1 MNRPII
7 HTDPPQLASKCTKQ
21 DRPTRAASTKADE
34 RIKRLVESRKMYGGI
49 KKKPSTPNENPAPVA
64 SRRRSDRL
72 RALPAPKATIVK
84 PVVVRRPSLTTSKK
98 RRSSGIK
105 KNVRRSGVLAK
116 PVVRPIKQEVKAEP
130 LPSSSSCT
138 SSDSDLGLGCL
149 NSTQTVKKNRPST
162 APTKQTTITDIDP
175 QQFQPASSFDFN
187 SLENERQQSNSTRMS
202 IMNVDIF
209 DPAARAAF
217 IHQQKEVRRRESVA
231 FLKTISEP
239 NPTRSLL
246 RQKMNPSARTNK
258 IKFAEHPKINRISE
272 VAESEEV
279 LENRCQVRAANVAYE
294 QPLHS
299 STPSR
304 LNRGCES
311 TIAESPTYN
320 LDENNIQ
327 PKKLDFD
334 LSLPESPPAPKEKS
348 TPSSEPFTTE
358 VGELYQ
364 ILRPFLMRF
373 KRLTVDECER
383 LVAKLA
389 NEEKNA
395 LKTLARLLD

>member
-7 HTDPPQLASKCTKQ
+7 HTDPPQLASKFTKQ
-21 DRPTRAASTKADE
+21 DRPIRAASTKADE
-34 RIKRLVESRKMYGGI
+34 RIKRLVESRKMYGGV
-49 KKKPSTPNENPAPVA
+49 KKKTSTPNENPAPVA
-64 SRRRSDRL
+64 ARRRSDRI
-72 RALPAPKATIVK
+72 RALPVPKAAIVK

-98 RRSSGIK
+98 RRSSGVK
-105 KNVRRSGVLAK
+105 KNVRRSGVLPK
-116 PVVRPIKQEVKAEP
+116 PAVRSIKQQVKPEP

-138 SSDSDLGLGCL
+138 SSDSDLGLGCS
-149 NSTQTVKKNRPST
+149 NATQTAKTNRPST
-162 APTKQTTITDIDP
+162 VPAKQTTITDIDP
-175 QQFQPASSFDFN
+175 QQFQPASTFDFN

-202 IMNVDIF
+202 IMNVNIF

-217 IHQQKEVRRRESVA
+217 IHQRNEVRRRESVA

-239 NPTRSLL
+239 NPTRSSI
-246 RQKMNPSARTNK
+246 RQRINPSARTTK
-258 IKFAEHPKINRISE
+258 IQFADHPKINRISE

-279 LENRCQVRAANVAYE
+279 FKNRCQVRSANVGFE

-311 TIAESPTYN
+311 TIAESPMYN
-320 LDENNIQ
+320 ADENNIQ
-327 PKKLDFD
+327 PKKLNFD
-334 LSLPESPPAPKEKS
+334 LSLPESPPVLNERLTS
-348 TPSSEPFTTE
+348 SSGPSTE

-364 ILRPFLMRF
+364 VLRPFLMSF

-383 LVAKLA
+383 LVAKIT
-389 NEEKNA
+389 NEEKTA